1 MSAGTAMADTY
12 GSLPITSV
20 GDLVVDPVHQRVFIS
35 DTLGGKIVATD
46 YRGKVVGEL
55 TGLPLVDGLAL
66 SADSGRLYAA
76 VPPAS
81 ALVAVDTA
89 TVTEAARYP
98 VGETVHPSEVAAVGD
113 RLWFGY
119 DHVATYIGRGDF
131 GSVDLGTSEVRL
143 HDYTADSSEG
153 LYNDPPRILASPARP
168 GLLVA
173 ANMGDTGAE
182 VGFYDISTGD
192 ARLTG
197 KYLPGL
203 GTITGVIAFTADG
216 DKLIRADFGSRQSID
231 VDTRVGTEVF
241 AGHGS
246 TRGLGVATDGRV
258 AVGTDQGIKV
268 YAQSTTEPTQ
278 TISLPAVDGYA
289 TRPDDLRG
297 GRLAWEPGGDRLF
310 AIAEGR
316 DGFWLLVL
324 NDSSTTLPTKT
335 PPPVPA
341 VALKQPSFSSVR
353 AGTPFTITGTATALP
368 EGAALTVTRV
378 NDEAPA
384 GKVIATVT
392 PDTAGAFGFT
402 DTLTVEGQATY
413 TARYAGTGVGDALTS
428 AGVSVFAAKEPVTL
442 TLSGNGS
449 TYAYGSTVTF
459 TARLGKWGTN
469 RDVEIWADPAGG
481 DQPRRLLKKGA
492 VDSAGKLSVSL
503 RLTRNTALTADYAG
517 DAVYGAVVASATVS
531 TRVAVSTKVTKH
543 YKTKKIGSKT
553 YHVVRTTKDPHFITT
568 MTAYPDRFYRLT
580 IEKYSGGKWK
590 TYKTGSFG
598 LDSKGK
604 SETWITGYYKAGLR
618 FRVRAEYGVSTYSD
632 KVNAKTYGAWSYYTY
647 AK

>member
-1 MSAGTAMADTY
+1 MADTY

-278 TISLPAVDGYA
+278 TISLLGRGRLRHPAGRPSRGAGWRGSPAVTA
-289 TRPDDLRG
+289 CSPSRKG
-297 GRLAWEPGGDRLF
+297 GTGSGSWC
-310 AIAEGR
+310 
-316 DGFWLLVL
+316 
-324 NDSSTTLPTKT
+324 STT
-335 PPPVPA
+335 
-341 VALKQPSFSSVR
+341 R
-353 AGTPFTITGTATALP
+353 
-368 EGAALTVTRV
+368 R
-378 NDEAPA
+378 
-384 GKVIATVT
+384 
-392 PDTAGAFGFT
+392 
-402 DTLTVEGQATY
+402 
-413 TARYAGTGVGDALTS
+413 R
-428 AGVSVFAAKEPVTL
+428 
-442 TLSGNGS
+442 LS
-449 TYAYGSTVTF
+449 
-459 TARLGKWGTN
+459 R
-469 RDVEIWADPAGG
+469 RR
-481 DQPRRLLKKGA
+481 PRR
-492 VDSAGKLSVSL
+492 
-503 RLTRNTALTADYAG
+503 
-517 DAVYGAVVASATVS
+517 
-531 TRVAVSTKVTKH
+531 
-543 YKTKKIGSKT
+543 
-553 YHVVRTTKDPHFITT
+553 
-568 MTAYPDRFYRLT
+568 
-580 IEKYSGGKWK
+580 
-590 TYKTGSFG
+590 
-598 LDSKGK
+598 
-604 SETWITGYYKAGLR
+604 R
-618 FRVRAEYGVSTYSD
+618 FRPSR
-632 KVNAKTYGAWSYYTY
+632 
-647 AK
+647 